1 LASRLKI
8 PGMARRIAI
17 TGAEGLIG
25 GVLRAG
31 LADAGELVPLTL
43 APQAFPSIV
52 ADIADESALARAFA
66 GVDAVVHLAAT
77 ATLAAEWPEVLRN
90 NLGGTRNVFEA
101 AARSGVRTVVFA
113 SSGHVLG
120 GAEQRAGPSLY
131 DVDDPRVFDEGTP
144 TEPDTLYAVS
154 KVFGEAL
161 GYHYA
166 RERNLRVI
174 SVRFGTVLAD
184 NDPKSPAA
192 GRGRSATLSL
202 AERYPR
208 IRAKW
213 LSHRDC
219 CQLVRCC
226 LAAEVSYA
234 VVFGTSNNPRQ
245 IWSLRSA
252 RALGYIPQDAA
263 PREL

>member
-1 LASRLKI
+1 
-8 PGMARRIAI
+8 MARRIAI

-31 LADAGELVPLTL
+31 LGSAGELVPVTL
-43 APQAFPSIV
+43 AAQSFPSIV
-52 ADIADESALARAFA
+52 ADIADEEALVRAFT
-66 GVDAVVHLAAT
+66 GIDAVVHLAAT
-77 ATLAAEWPEVLRN
+77 VTLAAEWPEVLRN
-90 NLGGTRNVFEA
+90 NIGGTRNVFEA
-101 AARSGVRTVVFA
+101 AVRCGVRKVVFA

-131 DVDDPRVFDEGTP
+131 DLDDPRVFDETTP

-154 KVFGEAL
+154 KVQGEAL
-161 GYHYA
+161 GYYYA
-166 RERNLRVI
+166 RERGLPVI
-174 SVRFGTVLAD
+174 SVRCGALFAD

-192 GRGRSATLSL
+192 GRGRSAKLSL

-213 LSHRDC
+213 LSHGDC

-226 LAAEVSYA
+226 LEADVAHA

-252 RALGYIPQDAA
+252 RALGYAPQDAA

>member
-1 LASRLKI
+1 
-8 PGMARRIAI
+8 MARRIAI

-31 LADAGELVPLTL
+31 LGDAGEIVPLTL
-43 APQAFPSIV
+43 TPQPFPSLV
-52 ADIADESALARAFA
+52 ADITDEAALGRAFA

-77 ATLAAEWPEVLRN
+77 ATLAAEWRDVLRN
-90 NLGGTRNVFEA
+90 NIGGTRQVFET
-101 AARSGVRTVVFA
+101 AARAGVRTVVFA

-131 DVDDPRVFDEGTP
+131 DLDDPRVFDETTP
-144 TEPDTLYAVS
+144 PEPDTLYALG
-154 KVFGEAL
+154 KVYGEAL

-166 RERNLRVI
+166 HARGLRVI

-184 NDPKSPAA
+184 NDPKSPVP
-192 GRGRSATLSL
+192 GRGRSASLSL

-226 LAAEVSYA
+226 LDAEVRHA
-234 VVFGTSNNPRQ
+234 VIFGTSNNPRQ

-252 RALGYIPQDAA
+252 RALGYVPLDAA
-263 PREL
+263 PKEL